1 MEEAG
6 SETGL
11 LLVSLFIT
19 WGEKYIFSSLRQLS
33 TWCMGRVAFS
43 PKQKTPCLAF
53 AQDSFFLCEATITCQ
68 K

>member
-11 LLVSLFIT
+11 VLVSLFIT
-19 WGEKYIFSSLRQLS
+19 WGENMSSLRQLS

-53 AQDSFFLCEATITCQ
+53 AKDSFFLCEATITCQ